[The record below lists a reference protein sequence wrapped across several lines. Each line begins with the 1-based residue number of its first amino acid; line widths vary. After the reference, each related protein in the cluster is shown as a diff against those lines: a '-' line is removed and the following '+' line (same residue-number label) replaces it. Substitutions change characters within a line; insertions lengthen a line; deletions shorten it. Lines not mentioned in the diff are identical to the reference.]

1 MMSGGGGFGAGLG
14 PFSFPPRGARRNVF
28 GYERNPRVVKRELQ
42 VLREMGRRPPS
53 RQQQQTSLA
62 VETPYQGAETNT
74 SYTHLIEGDFRQVGR
89 VHLVRIG
96 DQAGDTRDSHLLT
109 EMDADA
115 NMGAKKLR
123 EQSRRGPFKSSTG
136 RSRVMDRSAHVAY
149 RRRLRALEITIS
161 RGVTMHEM
169 DTLIGK
175 LGAHRLA
182 THGSFLFMIK
192 GNSRKKLGA
201 LDRIDLRKLRDQ
213 IEECLD
219 KYRVCGLLVQ
229 DTQERGTMHK
239 GYSHGMEMKENFRK
253 MHFGSS

>member
-1 MMSGGGGFGAGLG
+1 
-14 PFSFPPRGARRNVF
+14 
-28 GYERNPRVVKRELQ
+28 
-42 VLREMGRRPPS
+42 MGRRPPS

-62 VETPYQGAETNT
+62 VETPYQGAETT
-74 SYTHLIEGDFRQVGR
+74 SYTHMIEGDIRPAVGR

-96 DQAGDTRDSHLLT
+96 DQAGDERDNHILA

-182 THGSFLFMIK
+182 THGSFLYFIK

-219 KYRVCGLLVQ
+219 KHRACGLLVQ

-239 GYSHGMEMKENFRK
+239 AYSHGMEMKENFRK